1 METFLPEGEQ
11 YISKAMR
18 FSLSSPFTYDGGKT
32 AEEIPSIYIE
42 ASDFGLQMIN
52 QGYAKNDNQDPKNN
66 FKSILVEAV
75 GTDDEQDK
83 LIVLDYLLIDYIY
96 HQYAM
101 DSS

>member
-18 FSLSSPFTYDGGKT
+18 FSLSSPFTYNGGKT
-32 AEEIPSIYIE
+32 DDEIAKIYLE
-42 ASDFGLQMIN
+42 ANDFALNMITS
-52 QGYAKNDNQDPKNN
+52 GYTKNDNKEARNN
-66 FKSILVEAV
+66 FKSILIEAV

-83 LIVLDYLLIDYIY
+83 LIVLDYLLIDYVY